1 MKWCLNRFS
10 TVNKGSTKYEE
21 LGTHSRD
28 KAGMAMAGPK
38 GQAEQ
43 QLRLLQLQRTKG
55 PHPLFRAPLPAIH
68 PPRHRR
74 AFDKWTRPN

>member
-1 MKWCLNRFS
+1 MCLSAFCSPRYGFK
-10 TVNKGSTKYEE
+10 TEE

-55 PHPLFRAPLPAIH
+55 PHPLFRAPLPIIN

-74 AFDKWTRPN
+74 AFDNWTRPN